1 MDTEKWDSEITTKNK
16 FFDLKLNE
24 VFKYRDLIILLVR
37 RDIVAYYTQ
46 TILGPIWFFIQPIF
60 TTIIYTLIFGGLAS
74 ISTDGLPKPL
84 FYLVGII
91 SWNYFASCFTKTST
105 TFKDNAVIFGKVY
118 FPRLIVPLSI
128 VLSNL
133 FRFGIQIL
141 LLVILMIYYSF
152 NGVELSI
159 DMKILILPFL
169 ILLMALQG
177 LGLGMIVTSIT
188 TKYNDLSHLVI
199 FGIQLMMYATPV
211 IYPLSSLSGNLYW
224 IVALN
229 PLTYIIEAIKYIIF
243 GVGTFNAQTLLYS
256 IIISF
261 SLFYI
266 GMLVFNKAEKTFI
279 DTI

>member
-1 MDTEKWDSEITTKNK
+1 MNTNNWDSEITTKNN

-24 VFKYRDLIILLVR
+24 VFKYRDLLILLVR

-141 LLVILMIYYSF
+141 LLAILMIYYSF
-152 NGVELSI
+152 NGVDFSI
-159 DMKILILPFL
+159 NMKIFILPFF

-256 IIISF
+256 IIISL